1 MPKALLAEMDAIA
14 KEVGLSRS
22 DVIAALLHATL
33 PTAPS
38 GTPRACPRGF
48 RRPFDVPKSSAPPHP
63 DQLTLF
69 P

>member
-33 PTAPS
+33 PAAPA
-38 GTPRACPRGF
+38 GTPHVCPYGYS
-48 RRPFDVPKSSAPPHP
+48 RPCDVPKPSAPPHP